1 MPSVSKTQQ
10 RLMGQ
15 ALAYKRGEIKAKDL
29 NPQYADEIK
38 KLAKSMTEKQLK
50 DFASTKHKNLPEKIK
65 ESNVMTFDT
74 FNETHKDINHKD
86 QHLSKDVKK
95 QDHVSSKKPNNSN
108 LSSEDHLA
116 ETPKKGQYRE
126 PSNKKLSSEEFL
138 AKDQKLTHVKEF
150 KIFNESNGETTEERV
165 KVKHLIEYLQSLD
178 PETEVSLDKD
188 GWDYRYKNPIEV
200 VKHSGLFDPWE
211 YKGKIVLTI
220 NN

>member
-15 ALAYKRGEIKAKDL
+15 ALAYKRGEVKAKDL
-29 NPQYADEIK
+29 NPDYADEIK

-50 DFASTKHKNLPEKIK
+50 DFAGTKHKNLPEKAK
-65 ESNVMTFDT
+65 ENNVMTFDS
-74 FNETHKDINHKD
+74 FNEAHKEINHKN
-86 QHLSKDVKK
+86 QKLSKDMKK

-116 ETPKKGQYRE
+116 ETPKRGQYRE
-126 PSNKKLSSEEFL
+126 PSSKKLSSEEFL

-150 KIFNESNGETTEERV
+150 NKFNESNEETSER
-165 KVKHLIEYLQSLD
+165 KVRVRDIIEYLQSLD
-178 PETEVSLDKD
+178 PEMTVYLDKD
-188 GWDYRYKNPIEV
+188 GWDYYSTGLET
-200 VKHSGLFDPWE
+200 VKKSYLFHVWSRGDD
-211 YKGKIVLTI
+211 KHLTI